1 MTKVK
6 ICGFTEPNN
15 ARDAALAGVDAI
27 GLVFYDKSPRNVDIH
42 SAQKIIEALPPFIN
56 RVGLFVNANPS
67 FIDEIL
73 CEVPLDTLQFHGD
86 ESVLDCAQYQMP
98 FIKSLRVK
106 PDTNVK
112 EIAEN
117 FSSASALLLD
127 SFSPSSYGG
136 TGESFDWSLACVKIS
151 LPIILAGG
159 LTVDNVA
166 DAIKQVNPYAVD
178 ASSGVESAPG
188 VKDIDMLCEIISKNN
203 EALEVLKNKHQVD
216 IRSYP
221 EEVLNELY
229 EISTKVVKELSLSS
243 DFAKEVYNSYT
254 SFHEKTRNWNEIS
267 IKSYLNTN
275 K

>member
-188 VKDIDMLCEIISKNN
+188 VKDIDKI
-203 EALEVLKNKHQVD
+203 EAFVRH
-216 IRSYP
+216 
-221 EEVLNELY
+221 
-229 EISTKVVKELSLSS
+229 T
-243 DFAKEVYNSYT
+243 NS
-254 SFHEKTRNWNEIS
+254 
-267 IKSYLNTN
+267 
-275 K
+275 

>member
-73 CEVPLDTLQFHGD
+73 YEVPLDTLQFHGD
-86 ESVLDCAQYQMP
+86 ESVLDCTQYQMP

-106 PDTNVK
+106 PDTNVI

-188 VKDIDMLCEIISKNN
+188 VKDIDKI
-203 EALEVLKNKHQVD
+203 EAF
-216 IRSYP
+216 IRH
-221 EEVLNELY
+221 
-229 EISTKVVKELSLSS
+229 T
-243 DFAKEVYNSYT
+243 NS
-254 SFHEKTRNWNEIS
+254 
-267 IKSYLNTN
+267 
-275 K
+275 

>member
-86 ESVLDCAQYQMP
+86 ESVLDCAQYQIP

-188 VKDIDMLCEIISKNN
+188 VKDIDKI
-203 EALEVLKNKHQVD
+203 EAF
-216 IRSYP
+216 IRH
-221 EEVLNELY
+221 
-229 EISTKVVKELSLSS
+229 T
-243 DFAKEVYNSYT
+243 NS
-254 SFHEKTRNWNEIS
+254 
-267 IKSYLNTN
+267 
-275 K
+275 

>member
-42 SAQKIIEALPPFIN
+42 SAQKIIEVLPPFIN

-127 SFSPSSYGG
+127 SFSPSGYGG

-188 VKDIDMLCEIISKNN
+188 VKDIDKI
-203 EALEVLKNKHQVD
+203 EAF
-216 IRSYP
+216 IRH
-221 EEVLNELY
+221 
-229 EISTKVVKELSLSS
+229 T
-243 DFAKEVYNSYT
+243 NS
-254 SFHEKTRNWNEIS
+254 
-267 IKSYLNTN
+267 
-275 K
+275 

>member
-117 FSSASALLLD
+117 FASASALLLD

-136 TGESFDWSLACVKIS
+136 TGESFDWSLACVRIS

-159 LTVDNVA
+159 FTVDNVA

-188 VKDIDMLCEIISKNN
+188 VKDIDKI
-203 EALEVLKNKHQVD
+203 EAF
-216 IRSYP
+216 IRH
-221 EEVLNELY
+221 
-229 EISTKVVKELSLSS
+229 T
-243 DFAKEVYNSYT
+243 NS
-254 SFHEKTRNWNEIS
+254 
-267 IKSYLNTN
+267 
-275 K
+275 